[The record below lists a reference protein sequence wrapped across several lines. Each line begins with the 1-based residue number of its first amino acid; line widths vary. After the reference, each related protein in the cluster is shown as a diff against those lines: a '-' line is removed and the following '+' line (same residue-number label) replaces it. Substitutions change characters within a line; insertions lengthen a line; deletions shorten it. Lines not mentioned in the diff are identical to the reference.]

1 MLNTHAEATFQ
12 IPDVTKVLA
21 VPDLLKLY
29 MQPAVVAMAERI
41 ETDLLAPVCVVHV
54 EYAGGHGRDGDH
66 GGDGGFGGDGAVRGE
81 GAGERGEVSGGGSE
95 RRIRRCG
102 RFRGSAN
109 STRRARRACGRWWTA
124 RWER

>member
-41 ETDLLAPVCVVHV
+41 ETDISDARIRSSPRIRRVGT
-54 EYAGGHGRDGDH
+54 AGVAADGS
-66 GGDGGFGGDGAVRGE
+66 DGGLGGDGAVSGE
-81 GAGERGEVSGGGSE
+81 GAGGGE
-95 RRIRRCG
+95 
-102 RFRGSAN
+102 
-109 STRRARRACGRWWTA
+109 
-124 RWER
+124 